1 MNSLQNFRQN
11 YRAQSH
17 QNFNDDTL
25 HQKQEKIKQTQNK
38 VANMRYYK
46 TTYKHTNNND
56 ITINRSKIAA
66 TYQVRSRHGISIL
79 FCSGAGSSRGI
90 KPIHIYQQQ

>member
-25 HQKQEKIKQTQNK
+25 HQKQEETKQTQNK

-56 ITINRSKIAA
+56 ITINRSENCCNLPSEYKLLN
-66 TYQVRSRHGISIL
+66 ISTIFQL
-79 FCSGAGSSRGI
+79 R
-90 KPIHIYQQQ
+90 KQQWKNRK

>member
-56 ITINRSKIAA
+56 
-66 TYQVRSRHGISIL
+66 
-79 FCSGAGSSRGI
+79 
-90 KPIHIYQQQ
+90 

>member
-25 HQKQEKIKQTQNK
+25 YQKQEKTKQTQNK

-56 ITINRSKIAA
+56 ITINRSENCCNLPSEYKLLNIS
-66 TYQVRSRHGISIL
+66 TIFPRRRQQSRNRT
-79 FCSGAGSSRGI
+79 F
-90 KPIHIYQQQ
+90 HIYQQQ